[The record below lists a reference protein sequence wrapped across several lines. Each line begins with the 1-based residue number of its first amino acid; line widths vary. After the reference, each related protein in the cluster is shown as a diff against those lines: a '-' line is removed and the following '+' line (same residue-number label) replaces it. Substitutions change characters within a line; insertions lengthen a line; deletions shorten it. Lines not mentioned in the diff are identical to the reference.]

1 MMKLSLI
8 ISVLAFPGLL
18 VVALAP
24 PSGGSIGRSI
34 VDGFRSI
41 FTSSPFWGFSD
52 PHTFSKNSYEI
63 CDFFSESPVS
73 LYESKGLSI
82 SGSLPRL
89 AGSNSG
95 NYHSFPHTHRNQKL
109 NLKFI

>member
-8 ISVLAFPGLL
+8 LSVLAFPGLL

-24 PSGGSIGRSI
+24 PNGGSSSRS
-34 VDGFRSI
+34 VLQVFRDV
-41 FTSSPFWGFSD
+41 FTSAPFWGFSD

-63 CDFFSESPVS
+63 CDFFSESPVR

-82 SGSLPRL
+82 SGSLPRI

-95 NYHSFPHTHRNQKL
+95 N
-109 NLKFI
+109 